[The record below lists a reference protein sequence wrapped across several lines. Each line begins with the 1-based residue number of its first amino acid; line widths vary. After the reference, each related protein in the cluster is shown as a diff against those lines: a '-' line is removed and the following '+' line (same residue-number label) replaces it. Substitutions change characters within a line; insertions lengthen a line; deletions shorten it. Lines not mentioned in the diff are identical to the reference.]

1 MFSKTQDDRGHGA
14 GPGQVSVLASDLI
27 ITGVVASE
35 GTIELHGAID
45 GEMSAAFVVIGH
57 DGRMKGR
64 VQAGQVELR
73 GELDG
78 AVTCGALTLRRC
90 AKQPADHRIGRRS
103 GRPLQPSGPGAA
115 PRRARAGRPCCPDA
129 GRASRRSGQR
139 ALSPLQRSGAG
150 SVP

>member
-78 AVTCGALTLRRC
+78 AVTCGALTLRAQARLH
-90 AKQPADHRIGRRS
+90 ADAQSSRLIIESGAEVEGRFSRPAPAP
-103 GRPLQPSGPGAA
+103 RPAEPEPVALAA
-115 PRRARAGRPCCPDA
+115 PTLEELPVDPANE
-129 GRASRRSGQR
+129 
-139 ALSPLQRSGAG
+139 L
-150 SVP
+150 